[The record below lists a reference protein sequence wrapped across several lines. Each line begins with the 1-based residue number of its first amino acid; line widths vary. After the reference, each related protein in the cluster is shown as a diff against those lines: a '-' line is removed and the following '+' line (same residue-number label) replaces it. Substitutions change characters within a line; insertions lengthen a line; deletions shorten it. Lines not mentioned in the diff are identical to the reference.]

1 MAWKVLVTDG
11 LEANGKEIIN
21 QNNTV
26 IDKKGI
32 EAEELLTLIPEA
44 DALIVRGRTKV
55 TADLLKAAKNLKVV
69 GRMGVGV
76 DNIDL
81 TAAKENNVIVVNA
94 AVATSEAVAELAMA
108 MIFGLARELPRA
120 DATMKAAVWAKKEFE
135 GIELMGKTLG
145 VLGYGNIGRLTG
157 KYAAGMGMRVISFDP
172 YRDDYYMRS
181 NGAEKVSLDE
191 LYAQSDFITIHMP
204 LTPETKHMVCDESF
218 GKMKEGVRIVDAARG
233 GVIDEEC
240 LLAALESGKV
250 AGAALDVFEKEP
262 PVDWKLIHH
271 PRVIATPHIGA
282 QTKEAQ
288 LRVANDIAEEVLR
301 ALDGQELRWRIV

>member
-21 QNNTV
+21 RNNTV
-26 IDKKGI
+26 VDKKGI
-32 EAEELLTLIPEA
+32 EAEELLTIIPEA

-81 TAAKENNVIVVNA
+81 KAAKENGVMVVNA
-94 AVATSEAVAELAMA
+94 AVATSEAVAELAMG
-108 MIFGLARELPRA
+108 MIFALARELPRA

-157 KYAAGMGMRVISFDP
+157 KYAAAMGMRVIAYDP
-172 YRDDYYMRS
+172 YRDDAYMQS

-191 LYAQSDFITIHMP
+191 LYAQSDFISIHMP
-204 LTPETKHMVCDESF
+204 LTPETKHMVCDGSF
-218 GKMKEGVRIVDAARG
+218 DTMKNGVRIVDAARG

-240 LLAALESGKV
+240 LLKALESGKV
-250 AGAALDVFEKEP
+250 AGVALDVFEKEP
-262 PVDWKLIHH
+262 PTDWKLIHN
-271 PRVIATPHIGA
+271 PKVIATPHIGA

>member
-1 MAWKVLVTDG
+1 MAWNVLVTDG
-11 LEANGKEIIN
+11 LEAIGKQIIN
-21 QNNTV
+21 LNNTV
-26 IDKKGI
+26 VDKKGI
-32 EAEELLTLIPEA
+32 EAEELLTIIAEA

-55 TADLLKAAKNLKVV
+55 TADVLKAGKNLKVV

-81 TAAKENNVIVVNA
+81 KAAKENNVVVVNA
-94 AVATSEAVAELAMA
+94 ATATSEAVAELAMA

-120 DATMKAAVWAKKEFE
+120 DATMKADVWAKKEFE

-157 KYAAGMGMRVISFDP
+157 KYAAAMGMSVIAYDP
-172 YRDDYYMRS
+172 YRDDDYMHA
-181 NGAEKVSLDE
+181 NGAKKVSLDE
-191 LYAQSDFITIHMP
+191 LYAQSDFISIHMP
-204 LTPETKHMVCDESF
+204 LTPETKHMVCDDSF
-218 GKMKEGVRIVDAARG
+218 GKMKDGVRIVDAARG
-233 GVIDEEC
+233 GVIDEVC

-250 AGAALDVFEKEP
+250 AGVALDVFEKEP
-262 PVDWKLIHH
+262 PTDWKLIHH
-271 PRVIATPHIGA
+271 PKVIATPHIGA

-288 LRVANDIAEEVLR
+288 LRVAHDIAEEVLR

>member
-21 QNNTV
+21 LNNTV

-32 EAEELLTLIPEA
+32 DAEELLKVIPEA

-55 TADLLKAAKNLKVV
+55 TADVIKAGKNLKVV

-81 TAAKENNVIVVNA
+81 KAAKENGVIVVNA
-94 AVATSEAVAELAMA
+94 AVATSEAVAELAMG
-108 MIFGLARELPRA
+108 MIFALARELPRA
-120 DATMKAAVWAKKEFE
+120 DATMKADVWAKKEFA

-157 KYAAGMGMRVISFDP
+157 KYAACMGMRVISFDP
-172 YRDDYYMRS
+172 YRDNAYMQS
-181 NGAEKVSLDE
+181 NGAEKVSADE
-191 LYAQSDFITIHMP
+191 LYAQSDFITVHMP
-204 LTPETKHMVCDESF
+204 LNTETKYMVGDEAF
-218 GKMKEGVRIVDAARG
+218 NKMKDGMRIVDAARG
-233 GVIDEEC
+233 GVIQEES

-262 PVDWKLIHH
+262 PFDWKLIHN
-271 PRVIATPHIGA
+271 PKVIATPHIGA

-301 ALDGQELRWRIV
+301 ALDGQELRWRVV

>member
-1 MAWKVLVTDG
+1 MAWKVFVTDG

-21 QNNTV
+21 QHNIV
-26 IDKKGI
+26 VDKKGI
-32 EAEELLTLIPEA
+32 EAEEFLTLIPEA

-55 TADLLKAAKNLKVV
+55 TAELIKAAKSLKVV

-81 TAAKENNVIVVNA
+81 KAAKENNVIVVNA

-120 DATMKAAVWAKKEFE
+120 DATMKADVWAKKEFE

-157 KYAAGMGMRVISFDP
+157 KYAAAMGMRVLAFDP
-172 YRDDYYMRS
+172 YRDDTYMRS
-181 NGAEKVSLDE
+181 NSAEKVSLDE

-204 LTPETKHMVCDESF
+204 LTPETKHMVCADSF
-218 GKMKEGVRIVDAARG
+218 GKMKNGVRIVDAARG
-233 GVIDEEC
+233 GVIQEDC
-240 LLAALESGKV
+240 LLEALESGKV

-301 ALDGQELRWRIV
+301 ALDGQELRWRII

>member
-21 QNNTV
+21 LKNTV
-26 IDKKGI
+26 VDKKGI
-32 EAEELLTLIPEA
+32 EADELLKVIPEA

-55 TADLLKAAKNLKVV
+55 TADVIKAGKNLKVV

-81 TAAKENNVIVVNA
+81 KAAKENGVMVVNA
-94 AVATSEAVAELAMA
+94 ATATSEAVAELAMG
-108 MIFGLARELPRA
+108 MIFALARELPRA
-120 DATMKAAVWAKKEFE
+120 DATMKADVWAKKEFE

-157 KYAAGMGMRVISFDP
+157 KYAACMGMRVIAYDP
-172 YRDDYYMRS
+172 YRDNAYMQS
-181 NGAEKVSLDE
+181 NGAEKVSADE

-204 LTPETKHMVCDESF
+204 LTPETKYMVGDEAFS
-218 GKMKEGVRIVDAARG
+218 KMKDGVRIVDAARG
-233 GVIDEEC
+233 GVIQEEC

-262 PVDWKLIHH
+262 PFDWKLIHN
-271 PRVIATPHIGA
+271 PKVIATPHIGA

-301 ALDGQELRWRIV
+301 ALDGQELRWRVV